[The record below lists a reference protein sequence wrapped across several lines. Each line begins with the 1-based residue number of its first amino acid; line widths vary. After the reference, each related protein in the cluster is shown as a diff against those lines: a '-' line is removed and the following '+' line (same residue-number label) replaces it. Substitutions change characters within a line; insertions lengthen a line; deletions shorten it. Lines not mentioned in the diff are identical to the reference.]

1 MFPKEWSRRISTFQS
16 LICFLNPRR
25 EIWLSKKWVLSL
37 LQQQQ
42 RQLSCGSWLQ
52 DWPSYS
58 ADTVPAKPWNS
69 FQPLPQM
76 LPTNCCLGEE
86 SLGHIPWHPL
96 VPQICLIHLFTPHL
110 QSGRNDCLP
119 SCLLIFSFS
128 PFWYYTFKKKL
139 TMHNP
144 TNRVKNYVPLPWGWS
159 SYINN
164 LKLFCMDN
172 LSVILIYSVNYIYV
186 YTR

>member
-1 MFPKEWSRRISTFQS
+1 M
-16 LICFLNPRR
+16 
-25 EIWLSKKWVLSL
+25 SL

-119 SCLLIFSFS
+119 SCLLIFSFLPLS
-128 PFWYYTFKKKL
+128 FFFDLASDLAKNGIKEGTHGSPTDRARKTTAAYLKPFWVLYNFFHFIIFFSRSIL
-139 TMHNP
+139 
-144 TNRVKNYVPLPWGWS
+144 GFEQQFA
-159 SYINN
+159 
-164 LKLFCMDN
+164 FCSFDLEMC
-172 LSVILIYSVNYIYV
+172 LL
-186 YTR
+186 